1 MAKSLNLSLGTNNIV
16 LSIQEFLTL
25 KGIMLVN
32 IVEKHSGIF
41 GLKSLLS
48 EMSNIF
54 SSRSPADVSIHEVV
68 HTKDKAFNCD
78 LCSAQFTQ
86 KASLKDHYNVHMK
99 TFQCE
104 HCKKSFGRQRYL
116 DNHVKSCTGG
126 VTKSSLRFKKEDL
139 QPPQIHHEHPQYVQL
154 NIAPDQNIQGISYLV
169 TTEPPTIVP

>member
-1 MAKSLNLSLGTNNIV
+1 
-16 LSIQEFLTL
+16 
-25 KGIMLVN
+25 MLVN
-32 IVEKHSGIF
+32 IVEKHSGICD
-41 GLKSLLS
+41 LKSLLS

-116 DNHVKSCTGG
+116 DNHIKSCTGG
-126 VTKSSLRFKKEDL
+126 VTKSSLRFKKEDP